1 MSTIHVLPIIGMA
14 VGIILGLTAAFGGL
28 SAFLLVLVLG
38 GLGLLIGRMA
48 ETGAIDLS
56 GFSSR
61 RR

>member
-1 MSTIHVLPIIGMA
+1 MNTSSWLPIIGMT

-38 GLGLLIGRMA
+38 ALGLLVGRIA
-48 ETGAIDLS
+48 ETGEIDLS
-56 GFSSR
+56 AFTSR